1 MVVKAGPKGEW
12 HCQPDNGTFE
22 LWFNGKNLFPDSGS
36 YIYAGG
42 AEVMKLRNWFRQTAV
57 HNTLTLDN
65 KNLETTES
73 VTKLWKPEGDVQ
85 ILVTENPS
93 YKGLKHRRSVFFVN
107 RQYFVIVD
115 EAIGNATGNVNLHYQ
130 LCDGDIDIDAKTFSL
145 SSDFAGESQV
155 KLQCFVPKKTTLKK
169 EEGWYSV
176 AYRQRTER
184 TAVSFNTEKKEKENV
199 QFVTVIYPAKS
210 TKDFPKMEAKI
221 KNNSSDAMEVEVSLN
236 GKKQTL
242 KYQL

>member
-1 MVVKAGPKGEW
+1 
-12 HCQPDNGTFE
+12 
-22 LWFNGKNLFPDSGS
+22 
-36 YIYAGG
+36 
-42 AEVMKLRNWFRQTAV
+42 MKLRNWFRQTAV

-93 YKGLKHRRSVFFVN
+93 YKSLKHRRSVFFVN

-155 KLQCFVPKKTTLKK
+155 KLQCFAPKKTTLKK